1 MAIKYLSKS
10 KIIDKTVLVRGSL
23 DVPVLDNGMPAD
35 EFRLR
40 SFLPTIELLR
50 KNGNKVVLCG
60 KRGRPKG
67 KIDLKLSLKSAAENL
82 ANLLNLKFVVTDHL
96 VPDYDIAHLVFYTG
110 DIREEKHIQQIKRI
124 AYKNVVVLENLEFYQ
139 EELDNDLGFAK
150 QLGSLAEVFVQDDFS
165 KIHRKVTSVVGVT
178 KQLPSYA
185 GLLLEKE
192 IKSLEFVLRNVKKPF
207 VVMTGGVK
215 LTEKVGTLENL
226 GKHADK
232 ILVAGGVA
240 NLIFKTKG
248 YEIGQSKIEEGE
260 DKAAFQIMKNFK
272 DKIVLPLDV
281 VVADKNL
288 DSDSIKVKEPFEV
301 NKNESILDA
310 GPKTILAFA
319 KEIKKAK
326 TIVWSGPLGLFEK
339 KPFHHAT
346 FALSRLIGGRG
357 KGQAFVV
364 VGGGDTVDAVI
375 QSHQFEHI
383 DHVSTGGG
391 ACLEFLSGK
400 KLPGIEALK

>member
-1 MAIKYLSKS
+1 
-10 KIIDKTVLVRGSL
+10 
-23 DVPVLDNGMPAD
+23 
-35 EFRLR
+35 
-40 SFLPTIELLR
+40 
-50 KNGNKVVLCG
+50 
-60 KRGRPKG
+60 
-67 KIDLKLSLKSAAENL
+67 
-82 ANLLNLKFVVTDHL
+82 
-96 VPDYDIAHLVFYTG
+96 
-110 DIREEKHIQQIKRI
+110 
-124 AYKNVVVLENLEFYQ
+124 
-139 EELDNDLGFAK
+139 
-150 QLGSLAEVFVQDDFS
+150 
-165 KIHRKVTSVVGVT
+165 VGIT

-400 KLPGIEALK
+400 KLPGIEALKG